1 MAAVR
6 WLSRPAVRDDRTSAP
21 GGALA
26 EALAPGS
33 PARWPRRGP
42 AHGSG
47 PTRREGAVRPL
58 CVGEHGAL
66 RRDARGMAPPLA
78 TALAGG
84 AGGFSRRA
92 RSSGCGPLRRRRAAQ
107 ASPAAAWRRGL
118 GVGGPPPHASPRA
131 RGPARLGRQRRRPG
145 PPPPL
150 VCPGPPPRCAAGS
163 RGGQARSARAPWP
176 HLSGGFLAFGVRER
190 ERQERGG
197 SISHLTRRL
206 SGQGRSMTLPARERL
221 RSAA

>member
-92 RSSGCGPLRRRRAAQ
+92 RSSGCGPLRRRLAAQ

-118 GVGGPPPHASPRA
+118 VVG
-131 RGPARLGRQRRRPG
+131 GPARLGRQRRRPG

-150 VCPGPPPRCAAGS
+150 VCPGPPPRCAAGASIAPTARPGAAAATLNGGCAAGQRVPRGQHGRTSPAASSPLACGSVNDRSVGAASPTS
-163 RGGQARSARAPWP
+163 RGASVAKGAP
-176 HLSGGFLAFGVRER
+176 
-190 ERQERGG
+190 
-197 SISHLTRRL
+197 
-206 SGQGRSMTLPARERL
+206 
-221 RSAA
+221 